1 MSPTLP
7 ALRPVV
13 LYQQRPKIQAAAKS
27 PAACRRP
34 PLRARYAMPAPPD
47 PPSQD
52 TGPASIREGR
62 GETSAQDDLAPACE
76 PRSCAS
82 EPPAPVE
89 LASGA
94 SSSEGSGEAPLVFG
108 TGSGRRSPDRDPS

>member
-13 LYQQRPKIQAAAKS
+13 LYQQPPTIQATAKS
-27 PAACRRP
+27 PATCPAACRRP

-62 GETSAQDDLAPACE
+62 GE
-76 PRSCAS
+76 AS
-82 EPPAPVE
+82 EGERRARAGPATRPRAAPEWARPDLRRGVLVRPPD
-89 LASGA
+89 L
-94 SSSEGSGEAPLVFG
+94 
-108 TGSGRRSPDRDPS
+108 GSGRLGSGVRAEVV